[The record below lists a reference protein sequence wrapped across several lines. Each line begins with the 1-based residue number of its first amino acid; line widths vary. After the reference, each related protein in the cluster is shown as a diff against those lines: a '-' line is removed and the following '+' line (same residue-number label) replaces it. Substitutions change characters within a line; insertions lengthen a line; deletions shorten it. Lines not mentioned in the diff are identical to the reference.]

1 MVEPNWEKTMSRIS
15 RILTAAMP
23 MAMPMAMAMA
33 IACAAFGSGSL
44 LANGGVQDAAKLF
57 SPEAV
62 RKADVQIQKL
72 REVHKK
78 EILVETLESLPAKEK
93 GGPDLADKQA
103 TSRWVNEYA
112 LGRAKAQSVNGI
124 YFLLI
129 KEPAKFQFEIGNKTA
144 QKEFTNSDRDEV
156 TKIIQPLLKAK
167 KMDEALDALVGFIST
182 KVNLHQ
188 PQAGRAVAQGKPA
201 KPVQDENDKMNP
213 ILGYLCVG
221 AAAIAAI
228 MLLIG
233 LFRGLTGGGGG
244 GVGAPGM
251 GGGYGGGGGGFMS
264 NMLGGMFGA
273 AAGMWMYDHFMGHSG
288 SQAWGA
294 GGTNTD
300 GTAGG
305 DTSSGQDSDY
315 SGSGGD
321 WGGGGDAGAGGGD
334 WGGGG
339 GGDFGGGGGDY

>member
-1 MVEPNWEKTMSRIS
+1 
-15 RILTAAMP
+15 
-23 MAMPMAMAMA
+23 MAIA
-33 IACAAFGSGSL
+33 IACAAFGSGSV

-62 RKADVQIQKL
+62 RRADDQIQKL
-72 REVHKK
+72 RSAHKK
-78 EILVETLESLPAKEK
+78 EILVETLESLPSKEK
-93 GGPDLADKQA
+93 GGPDLSDKQA
-103 TSRWVNEYA
+103 TAKWVNDYA
-112 LGRAKAQSVNGI
+112 LGRAKAQSVNGV

-129 KEPAKFQFEIGNKTA
+129 KDPAKFQFEIGKNTL
-144 QKEFTNSDRDEV
+144 QKEFTTGDRDEAV
-156 TKIIQPLLKAK
+156 KIIQPLLKANK
-167 KMDEALDALVGFIST
+167 RDEALETLVGFIST
-182 KVNLHQ
+182 KANLHQ
-188 PQAGRAVAQGKPA
+188 GQPGKAVAQGKPGR
-201 KPVQDENDKMNP
+201 PVAEENEKMNP

-251 GGGYGGGGGGFMS
+251 GGGYGGGGFMS

-294 GGTNTD
+294 GNTNTD
-300 GTAGG
+300 GTNGAG
-305 DTSSGQDSDY
+305 DTSSGQDTDY

-321 WGGGGDAGAGGGD
+321 WGGGGDAGGGGGD
-334 WGGGG
+334 WGGG

>member
-1 MVEPNWEKTMSRIS
+1 
-15 RILTAAMP
+15 
-23 MAMPMAMAMA
+23 MAIA

-103 TSRWVNEYA
+103 TNRWVYEYA
-112 LGRAKAQSVNGI
+112 LGRAKAQSVNGV

-167 KMDEALDALVGFIST
+167 KMDEALEALVGFIST

-188 PQAGRAVAQGKPA
+188 PQPGRAGAQAKPA
-201 KPVQDENDKMNP
+201 KPVQAENEKMNP
-213 ILGYLCVG
+213 ILGYLCFG
-221 AAAIAAI
+221 AVAIAAI

-233 LFRGLTGGGGG
+233 LFRGLTGGGGGGG

-294 GGTNTD
+294 GGANTD

-305 DTSSGQDSDY
+305 DTSSGQDTDY

-321 WGGGGDAGAGGGD
+321 WGGGGGDAGGGGGGGD
-334 WGGGG
+334 WGGGDAGGGGG